1 MREGENER
9 EMFQKNKFNLNFIYI
24 YLYIRPFRKFL
35 LTNLKR
41 LKIQGYFNVG
51 SLKAH

>member
-24 YLYIRPFRKFL
+24 YLYIGPFRKFS
-35 LTNLKR
+35 LTKR